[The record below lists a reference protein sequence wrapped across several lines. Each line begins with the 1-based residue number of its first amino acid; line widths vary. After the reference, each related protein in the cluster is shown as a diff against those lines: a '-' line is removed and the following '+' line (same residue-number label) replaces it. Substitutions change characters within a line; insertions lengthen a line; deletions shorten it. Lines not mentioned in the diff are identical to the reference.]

1 MSVTCEGYG
10 PPPEFSPGDLRALV
24 PSWDRSLRALN
35 RSPNTRAA
43 YGESLRQL
51 VDFLL
56 DRGMPTDASTITRE
70 HIEAW
75 LADLAG
81 RRAPAT
87 VNKRYM
93 AARVFFGW
101 ALEEGECERSPMA
114 NMRPPTI
121 PERRVPVVDDAALHK
136 LVKACDG
143 KDFTARR
150 DMALIRLLID
160 SGLRRGE
167 AAGLTLDE
175 VDLDN
180 EQVVVMGK
188 GRRPRAVPFGAK
200 TGQAIDRY
208 LRERKRHPLRRST
221 SLWLGP
227 RGPITGSGIAQIV
240 ERRCAQAGIP
250 KIHPHQLRH
259 SFAHDWLATGN
270 TEGDLMRIT
279 GWRTRSMVDRYASS
293 AADARALEAFQ
304 RRRSLG
310 DRL

>member
-1 MSVTCEGYG
+1 M
-10 PPPEFSPGDLRALV
+10 
-24 PSWDRSLRALN
+24 
-35 RSPNTRAA
+35 
-43 YGESLRQL
+43 RQL
-51 VDFLL
+51 VGFLTA
-56 DRGMPTDASTITRE
+56 RGMPTEVSLITRE
-70 HIEAW
+70 HVESW
-75 LADLAG
+75 LADLAE

-114 NMRPPTI
+114 NMRPPAI
-121 PERRVPVVDDAALHK
+121 PERPVPVVDDGALHK
-136 LVKACDG
+136 LIKACDG
-143 KDFTARR
+143 KDFMARR
-150 DMALIRLLID
+150 DMALVRLLID

-167 AAGLTLDE
+167 AAGLTLGD

-180 EQVVVMGK
+180 DQVIVMGK
-188 GRRPRAVPFGAK
+188 GRRPRTVPFGAK
-200 TGQAIDRY
+200 TGQALDRY
-208 LRERKRHPLRRST
+208 LRERKRHPLQRSPA
-221 SLWLGP
+221 LWLGP

-240 ERRCAQAGIP
+240 ERRCADAGIA

-279 GWRTRSMVDRYASS
+279 GWRSRSMVDRYASS
-293 AADARALEAFQ
+293 AADTRAREAFQ